1 MINKTELVVDYHDC
15 CIELSLSYW
24 FFAVRSM
31 GLLPV
36 ILVGLPIVKVRS
48 DQIVILSY
56 VLMSCRVPKIMEL
69 RLEFLVTFRT
79 IKSKNH
85 EFIISLC
92 RVIETFLS
100 QVHYYDI
107 PS

>member
-1 MINKTELVVDYHDC
+1 M
-15 CIELSLSYW
+15 
-24 FFAVRSM
+24 
-31 GLLPV
+31 
-36 ILVGLPIVKVRS
+36 KVRS

-92 RVIETFLS
+92 HVIETFLS
-100 QVHYYDI
+100 QVHYMMYLLDYY
-107 PS
+107 SVRRLLYLSKSKELLVSGYE